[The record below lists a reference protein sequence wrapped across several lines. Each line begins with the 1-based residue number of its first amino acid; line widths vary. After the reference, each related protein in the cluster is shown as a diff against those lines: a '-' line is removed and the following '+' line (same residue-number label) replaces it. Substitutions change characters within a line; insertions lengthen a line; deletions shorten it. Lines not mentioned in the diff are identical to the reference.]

1 MTEFTFLLRGRNFAT
16 SPAESQQT
24 LERWVA
30 WFKDLGDQGQLEDP
44 GHPLAVEGRFSVG
57 RRLPPI
63 RNLSENNC
71 PARRGSN
78 VNMSKP
84 AKPPRIAG

>member
-1 MTEFTFLLRGRNFAT
+1 VAADNGVRQAKLAAERPHLVLEHFLLRGRNFAT

-44 GHPLAVEGRFSVG
+44 GHLLAVEGRFSVG

-63 RNLSENNC
+63 TNLSE
-71 PARRGSN
+71 
-78 VNMSKP
+78 K
-84 AKPPRIAG
+84 